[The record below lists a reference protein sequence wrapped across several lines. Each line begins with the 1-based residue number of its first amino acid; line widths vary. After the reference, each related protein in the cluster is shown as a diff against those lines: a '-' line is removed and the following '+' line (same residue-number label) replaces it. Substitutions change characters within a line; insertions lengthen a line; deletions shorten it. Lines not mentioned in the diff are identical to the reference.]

1 MNIITDAD
9 FRKSLKDGLD
19 GIYFFYGE
27 EDYLKLHALSSAR
40 QSVCPDPS
48 LEFFNDIK
56 IDASEFDPA
65 ALANALP
72 TMPVMAEKKL
82 IEMTGL
88 NLLSL
93 KKAESDAF
101 FSLLSEAADYD
112 SNVLIVV
119 AAADGF
125 DEGYFPRSPSA
136 SLKKI
141 AELATVVRFPRS
153 TPAML
158 SRWVQRHFAA
168 DGIEADPVL
177 CNAVVDFCGK
187 DMFILSGEIDKL
199 SCYLLAHG
207 RTRLE
212 QKDIAEICIPDTGYD
227 NFALTNAISERRRAD
242 ALTIIAEM
250 QRRRIDPT
258 AVMGEIIKTF
268 DEMLRLRLLCDDG
281 VPQKDISARL
291 KMHEYKMKR
300 YLATGISADRL
311 RELLRLCAEADAAI
325 KSSQQGYMPIER
337 LICAI

>member
-101 FSLLSEAADYD
+101 
-112 SNVLIVV
+112 
-119 AAADGF
+119 
-125 DEGYFPRSPSA
+125 
-136 SLKKI
+136 
-141 AELATVVRFPRS
+141 
-153 TPAML
+153 
-158 SRWVQRHFAA
+158 SRCF
-168 DGIEADPVL
+168 
-177 CNAVVDFCGK
+177 
-187 DMFILSGEIDKL
+187 
-199 SCYLLAHG
+199 
-207 RTRLE
+207 
-212 QKDIAEICIPDTGYD
+212 
-227 NFALTNAISERRRAD
+227 
-242 ALTIIAEM
+242 
-250 QRRRIDPT
+250 QRRPT
-258 AVMGEIIKTF
+258 MTQTF
-268 DEMLRLRLLCDDG
+268 LSLWPRPTDLT
-281 VPQKDISARL
+281 KDISRD
-291 KMHEYKMKR
+291 R
-300 YLATGISADRL
+300 PRL
-311 RELLRLCAEADAAI
+311 R
-325 KSSQQGYMPIER
+325 
-337 LICAI
+337 